1 MHSLRRRLSQRWQR
15 ADNVIPVAESAE
27 SGQAEEGSS
36 NSQTTALLPQ
46 SESRTVEEYSA
57 GELHFI
63 VDYVGSAQISEAK
76 SITRML
82 DTLKRIKKQQIRSIR
97 VNFTIRDGILLV
109 SSFESNSLVLTAPL
123 YAIALCVQEQLRG
136 FDTTF
141 GLNITRR
148 KTHMCHVFQAG
159 SQLEAASIVRTVA
172 LAFKAIGKLTRDK
185 IERESRQ
192 ARRTHSISSSERP
205 RTNSEVSTTSTIDS
219 LSVERRH
226 SHVQG
231 KHGID
236 NNLSGQ
242 RSPHGKKFNKPSTG
256 SSILRHPT
264 SSSSH
269 TSGRHVE
276 FSALSPVPSDGSD
289 SDGKEASAKES
300 VVDEN
305 ISFKADVHAFLSPVQ
320 AEIPIWVKRQVDE
333 PVIIRRS
340 RLSTMDHEQVVV
352 NPNLIEGENL
362 ENSYSVDE
370 LNLHCN
376 SLPDSHIADTS
387 PVVASLTK
395 DQRKSTGE
403 RIVQEEKNES
413 TVLLENAKVSRE
425 LDFGRS
431 EKEDITD
438 NFLVDTPFLPIENFH
453 KEPLVSPDRF
463 SSNAAKYKG
472 LHSQDTLSM
481 LDNNGHVDDPETVHK
496 AIAAVERGQME
507 LVEKYLDAG
516 LSVNAHDAVRRS
528 LLYYAVSLGDVE
540 MSALLLKR
548 DADINWE
555 GPDDKS
561 PLHVTASAG
570 NRAVTQLLLG
580 FGADVRA
587 KDNNYCTPLHMS
599 AEHRSKL
606 EVSFLLVEHGARIFD
621 NNIHGVRP
629 VDLEPELKEMQR
641 LLVQSACEAFAAA
654 DISKSR
660 SNSGASSVNQSS
672 TGTSSLRSKSVVHSP
687 KAERLSTLRRGH
699 FQHKRSSS
707 LCSISG
713 GRGSPGVVRGKTFI
727 RRSESIQL
735 SRTLSPLLANSKRGG
750 LLYMHNFHKA
760 IEVQNT
766 DMDSRNS
773 DIEQLQT
780 IDKQTDSLQEPV
792 KESISLDRKP
802 TEDVSQPKTVSQPN
816 DMPLHSSGKTE
827 GQHVDRAHQVT
838 GSTVALG
845 DQEIP
850 PNDASAITATHSENP
865 NNISDIPLCGD
876 ASVSTVDPNPL
887 SPFIPKKHSLEED
900 QINKSDLMRFADN
913 SEREAADTDVTSL
926 ETGCD
931 ATPSAELQ
939 LTVETNLA
947 MPKDLKL
954 SSSRQPSLESDQS
967 AVSCQRSASECEES
981 SVISTSSHYMRDDDP
996 VIEAL
1001 EPVVLLSGNPECH
1014 SSLLAYICLPRAS
1027 GQLIGLAHM
1036 PSISTVINNHIAV
1049 LIGNLF
1055 NLEGADS
1062 RKRSVE
1068 AGLIE
1073 TVLKMV
1079 DGPEPIQSTCLSIL
1093 QSILDF
1099 NNEQEFSTAL
1109 KTIPLEP
1116 LLNLLQISDVD
1127 SGAFDLRQ
1135 TESPPPYPPSNTDR
1149 PRLRKR
1155 STCSQSSYDERPRE
1169 MSPVVGAGKPTVQR
1183 HNSAA
1188 SDTPSDV
1195 WLPHLVTGKS
1205 LQKKNSICS
1214 MGSSTEGDHA
1224 FPLHSP
1230 GFGHNQLPLMDLHSK
1245 TVPKVVASKML
1256 SASSIHPKMQIKLG
1270 RTRPLSLLLE
1280 TLSDGNP
1287 EIVLY
1292 CVATLAN
1299 IAIMVDNHMQIELN
1313 GGVEGLKQLLSC
1325 GDARVRYHAARG
1337 LIYLGCF
1344 DVGSIYLFKRVPG
1357 DEKLDVLFADSA
1369 EEEHLFVKG
1378 ARIEKIVEI
1387 ITNNPSLLWGGLN
1400 LPPWSGR
1407 SKKHSWYKSTNS
1419 NHKQMATEDQIVDF
1433 LLTTYKSFVHPTIL
1447 MRLLLHRFHDP
1458 WFGKYFDGDPSTGQ
1472 MQAYSPLPVLHIYLM
1487 RLWTAWLDNY
1497 PEDFVNNPVMASEL
1511 SEVILPLR
1519 QAGGPYLPC
1528 AEILEY
1534 LIHSVMERASKKG
1547 HLDRFQANHCHHAI
1561 LYEQCQKAIVK
1572 GNLPCAVE
1580 DGIYLGALQLYI
1592 EDLSHA
1598 EVRGKLSWSFL
1609 SSSKEKLSVS
1619 RIKPSLH
1626 QSMYKVKNIGK
1637 RIKAQY
1643 EQFVNSGMT
1652 ERNAKHNF
1660 IDYCQ
1665 ALPGYGCHFYKL
1677 KECMGTISPKGG
1689 VVRCYF
1695 GVSPKKITLMDEKTK
1710 AVIGTWHLKELKRWR
1725 TLADDTRLRVEFINS
1740 TFEFILEN
1748 KGVFKEI
1755 SDVLFMCAK
1764 IELQILAGQDFS
1776 PWSKYAEET
1785 ETWGEQ
1791 ALAAIAPKPVLYSD
1805 KYDSDSG
1812 VVSRLR
1818 AISLASSLPDQHV
1831 GKFGRQLSTSA
1842 KLSTS
1847 APYKHGGLQQK
1858 DEPGN
1863 VVSHAQVTGAV
1874 ASTLASGSPGDLSVA
1889 SHNSVDMLLGSLQ
1902 STLQSVKCSWEASSF
1917 SAGEQRRSSKGSG
1930 MSVEES
1936 GSPGERVPLD
1946 PSGTYA
1952 VGQEMKHGALS
1963 SSQRRKYNCES
1974 NPSSQSS
1981 DSPTGSGQLTPTRS
1995 HRGPF
2000 NSTPREDDDFES
2012 VSRSFGQSSNGQLLI
2027 CQCPPDAELP
2037 GFNRRDF
2044 TPFDLLQYPKELA
2057 RQITLIDHDCFCA
2070 VTATDIQKKI
2080 ALGTGKKRKVPP
2092 EERLS
2097 VEKVADRFNQ
2107 LSTWVAATIVTEKS
2121 MEKRANIFTNFIET
2135 AKLCLEL
2142 RNFNAVMAIVVA
2154 ALGSA
2159 PVRRL
2164 HKTKELVPKEYL
2176 EQYAKM
2182 EILMD
2187 TKGNYKRYRQALAAS
2202 PTPSVPYFGIY
2213 MKDLT
2218 FIAEGNPD
2226 FFKGGLINLTKRRQ
2240 IYLVIDEIRRFQKD
2254 VYNFQEVSE
2263 VRDYLANE
2271 KIHTEKELY
2280 DISCQFEPG
2289 LPRRHSEA
2297 DKSLTSRQVAHF
2309 KSCAVGRMAGKRSL
2323 SLSRSST
2330 TLETAATGVESAS

>member
-1 MHSLRRRLSQRWQR
+1 MHSLRRRFSHRRQR
-15 ADNVIPVAESAE
+15 AENAVPGVESAE
-27 SGQAEEGSS
+27 TGQLDEGTLV
-36 NSQTTALLPQ
+36 SQTTALLPQ
-46 SESRTVEEYSA
+46 TESRTVEEYSS

-82 DTLKRIKKQQIRSIR
+82 ETLKRIKKQQIRSIR

-148 KTHMCHVFQAG
+148 KTHMCHVFEAG

-172 LAFKAIGKLTRDK
+172 LAFKAIGKLTREK
-185 IERESRQ
+185 IERESRR
-192 ARRTHSISSSERP
+192 ARRTYSISSTERT
-205 RTNSEVSTTSTIDS
+205 RTNSEVSTTSTIGS
-219 LSVERRH
+219 SSAERRYA
-226 SHVQG
+226 HVPG
-231 KHGID
+231 KHNID
-236 NNLSGQ
+236 SSSGQ
-242 RSPHGKKFNKPSTG
+242 RSPHGKKFNKLSTN
-256 SSILRHPT
+256 SNSILRHPT

-289 SDGKEASAKES
+289 SDGKESMPKQSAVES
-300 VVDEN
+300 G
-305 ISFKADVHAFLSPVQ
+305 ISVRADVHRIAPSWTQTELPV
-320 AEIPIWVKRQVDE
+320 WVKRHHKE
-333 PVIIRRS
+333 PARRS
-340 RLSTMDHEQVVV
+340 SLPIV
-352 NPNLIEGENL
+352 NRKQEVKNPSALAL
-362 ENSYSVDE
+362 ENCSKSHSLSE
-370 LNLHCN
+370 LILPPQ
-376 SLPDSHIADTS
+376 SLSETGALDVPS
-387 PVVASLTK
+387 PEASSPAK
-395 DQRKSTGE
+395 DQKENQENVIEDGEIKS
-403 RIVQEEKNES
+403 NA
-413 TVLLENAKVSRE
+413 LLENALVSEGFE
-425 LDFGRS
+425 LGRS
-431 EKEDITD
+431 GKNDVTD
-438 NFLVDTPFLPIENFH
+438 NFMMDTSFLPIESFH
-453 KEPLVSPDRF
+453 KEPVVSPDRVSSSF
-463 SSNAAKYKG
+463 SKFKG
-472 LHSQDTLSM
+472 LDSQELTQPLADDNGR
-481 LDNNGHVDDPETVHK
+481 LDNPEIVHK
-496 AIAAVERGQME
+496 AITAVERGQTE
-507 LVEKYLDAG
+507 LVEKYLEAG
-516 LSVNAHDAVRRS
+516 LSVNAHDAARRS
-528 LLYYAVSLGDVE
+528 LLYYSVSLGDVE
-540 MSALLLKR
+540 MSQFLLKR
-548 DADINWE
+548 GADINWE

-561 PLHVTASAG
+561 PLHVAASAG

-580 FGADVRA
+580 FGADIRA

-606 EVSFLLVEHGARIFD
+606 EVSFLLVEHGARIFE
-621 NNIHGVRP
+621 NNIHGIRP

-660 SNSGASSVNQSS
+660 SNSGTSSVNQSS
-672 TGTSSLRSKSVVHSP
+672 SGTSNVRSKSVHLP
-687 KAERLSTLRRGH
+687 KVERIANLRREL

-707 LCSISG
+707 LCSIPG
-713 GRGSPGVVRGKTFI
+713 GRCSPGMSRGKNVI
-727 RRSESIQL
+727 RRSESTQF
-735 SRTLSPLLANSKRGG
+735 SRTLSPLLAANSKRSG
-750 LLYMHNFHKA
+750 LLYMHNFHKT
-760 IEVQNT
+760 IDGQ
-766 DMDSRNS
+766 NS
-773 DIEQLQT
+773 DVDPRDSDLDQPQSLA
-780 IDKQTDSLQEPV
+780 KQTDSSQGAVP
-792 KESISLDRKP
+792 KESNP
-802 TEDVSQPKTVSQPN
+802 VADVPQSQTLSEPKDVPPRSCSKAELRQW
-816 DMPLHSSGKTE
+816 E
-827 GQHVDRAHQVT
+827 GEHQAV
-838 GSTVALG
+838 GSTADLVHG
-845 DQEIP
+845 EIP
-850 PNDASAITATHSENP
+850 LNPSNVTAMQSDDS
-865 NNISDIPLCGD
+865 NNISLPVAGI
-876 ASVSTVDPNPL
+876 ASNSTEDPNPL
-887 SPFIPKKHSLEED
+887 SPFTPKKHSLEED
-900 QINKSDLMRFADN
+900 QNMISDLINFSDSPRTK
-913 SEREAADTDVTSL
+913 AAATDIAPIKTKA
-926 ETGCD
+926 E
-931 ATPSAELQ
+931 ATPPVEVQ
-939 LTVETNLA
+939 PVEETNHVILQ
-947 MPKDLKL
+947 DRKL
-954 SSSRQPSLESDQS
+954 SSLQQSSLESDQS
-967 AVSCQRSASECEES
+967 AVNCQRSASECEES

-1027 GQLIGLAHM
+1027 GQLISLTHM
-1036 PSISTVINNHIAV
+1036 PSVSTVINNHIAV

-1073 TVLKMV
+1073 TVLKLV

-1099 NNEQEFSTAL
+1099 NSEQEFSTAL

-1116 LLNLLQISDVD
+1116 LLNLLQSSDVD

-1135 TESPPPYPPSNTDR
+1135 SESPPPCPPSNHDR
-1149 PRLRKR
+1149 TRLRKR
-1155 STCSQSSYDERPRE
+1155 SSCSQSSYDERARE
-1169 MSPVVGAGKPTVQR
+1169 MSPVVNTGKATVQR
-1183 HNSAA
+1183 HNSTA
-1188 SDTPSDV
+1188 SDTRSDV
-1195 WLPHLVTGKS
+1195 WPLHSFGAQPM
-1205 LQKKNSICS
+1205 QKKNSVCS
-1214 MGSSTEGDHA
+1214 MGSSIEGEHSV
-1224 FPLHSP
+1224 PLYSP
-1230 GFGHNQLPLMDLHSK
+1230 GFGLSHFPFMDLHSK
-1245 TVPKVVASKML
+1245 TVPKAVACKML

-1270 RTRPLSLLLE
+1270 KTRPLSLLLE
-1280 TLSDGNP
+1280 TLNDGNP

-1299 IAIMVDNHMQIELN
+1299 IAITVDNHMQIELN
-1313 GGVEGLKQLLSC
+1313 GGVDGLKQMLSY

-1344 DVGSIYLFKRVPG
+1344 DVGGIYLFKRVPG
-1357 DEKLDVLFADSA
+1357 DEKLDVLFGDSA
-1369 EEEHLFVKG
+1369 EEEHLFVK
-1378 ARIEKIVEI
+1378 
-1387 ITNNPSLLWGGLN
+1387 
-1400 LPPWSGR
+1400 
-1407 SKKHSWYKSTNS
+1407 
-1419 NHKQMATEDQIVDF
+1419 
-1433 LLTTYKSFVHPTIL
+1433 
-1447 MRLLLHRFHDP
+1447 FHDP

-1472 MQAYSPLPVLHIYLM
+1472 MQDYSPLPVLHIYLM

-1534 LIHSVMERASKKG
+1534 LIHNVLERASKKG

-1572 GNLPCAVE
+1572 GNLPCSVE
-1580 DGIYLGALQLYI
+1580 DSIYLSALQLYI
-1592 EDLSHA
+1592 EDLSPA
-1598 EVRGKLSWSFL
+1598 EARGKPSWSFL

-1626 QSMYKVKNIGK
+1626 QSMYKVKNVGK
-1637 RIKAQY
+1637 RIKVQY
-1643 EQFVNSGMT
+1643 EQFVTNGMT

-1665 ALPGYGCHFYKL
+1665 TLPGYGCHFYKL
-1677 KECMGTISPKGG
+1677 KECMGAISPKGG
-1689 VVRCYF
+1689 TVKCYF
-1695 GVSPKKITLMDEKTK
+1695 GVSPKKITVMDEKTK
-1710 AVIGTWHLKELKRWR
+1710 AVIGTWQLKELKRWR
-1725 TLADDTRLRVEFINS
+1725 ALADDTRLRVEFINN
-1740 TFEFILEN
+1740 TFEFILDN
-1748 KGVFKEI
+1748 KGIFKEI
-1755 SDVLFMCAK
+1755 NDVLLTCAK
-1764 IELQILAGQDFS
+1764 IELQILAGEDFS

-1785 ETWGEQ
+1785 ETWGEL
-1791 ALAAIAPKPVLYSD
+1791 ALAAVAPKPVLYSD

-1812 VVSRLR
+1812 MVSRLR
-1818 AISLASSLPDQHV
+1818 ALSLASSMPDRYARKV
-1831 GKFGRQLSTSA
+1831 GRRLTKTT

-1847 APYKHGGLQQK
+1847 APHKHGGLQQK
-1858 DEPGN
+1858 DEPGSSISKGQSADET
-1863 VVSHAQVTGAV
+1863 V
-1874 ASTLASGSPGDLSVA
+1874 SGSPGDLSVA
-1889 SHNSVDMLLGSLQ
+1889 SQTSADVLLGSLQ
-1902 STLQSVKCSWEASSF
+1902 STLQSLKCSWEGGSLSAS
-1917 SAGEQRRSSKGSG
+1917 EQRRTSRGSG
-1930 MSVEES
+1930 MTNDDES
-1936 GSPGERVPLD
+1936 GSPSERAPLD
-1946 PSGTYA
+1946 PSGLYP
-1952 VGQEMKHGALS
+1952 VGQEIKHSVS
-1963 SSQRRKYNCES
+1963 SSSHRRKFTSES
-1974 NPSSQSS
+1974 NPSSQGS
-1981 DSPTGSGQLTPTRS
+1981 DSPSSSGQLTPTRS
-1995 HRGPF
+1995 FKGPF
-2000 NSTPREDDDFES
+2000 NSTLREDDDFENL
-2012 VSRSFGQSSNGQLLI
+2012 SRSFGQSTNGQLLI

-2057 RQITLIDHDCFCA
+2057 RQITLIDHECFCA

-2080 ALGTGKKRKVPP
+2080 AMGTGKKRKVPP

-2121 MEKRANIFTNFIET
+2121 VEKRANMFINFIET

-2154 ALGSA
+2154 ALGCA

-2187 TKGNYKRYRQALAAS
+2187 TKDNYKRYRQALATS

-2263 VRDYLANE
+2263 IRDYLANE

-2297 DKSLTSRQVAHF
+2297 GKMMTSRPVP
-2309 KSCAVGRMAGKRSL
+2309 KSSAVSGRMAGKRSL

-2330 TLETAATGVESAS
+2330 TFEAAATGAESTS